1 MTEEYIPWIEK
12 YRPKNFNDIVLDE
25 TNKNFFE
32 NILTNNKFPN
42 ILLYGPPG
50 TGKTTTIINIIN
62 KYQENNNEYNKQLR
76 IHLNASDER
85 GIDVI
90 RMQISQFVQ
99 SKSLFVNG
107 TKFVVLDEVDY
118 MTKNAQIALKQLLH
132 MYSGKVTFCLI
143 CNYISKIDLSLQNE
157 FLKIRFN
164 QLPKNLVFN
173 YLKNIVKRENINIH
187 DNDISDI
194 QNLFHSDMRSMINYI
209 QTNKRY
215 FSLKKFKKIIN
226 ENKWNEIYNNLKCKN
241 NQDIFNYICEISNEY
256 SINKREII
264 INIIKLHI
272 LNLKNENLYNFLLF
286 SENII
291 HNFDNVNNNTLHYFS
306 DKFLEFSK

>member
-32 NILTNNKFPN
+32 NILANNKFPN

-85 GIDVI
+85 GIDII
-90 RMQISQFVQ
+90 RVQISQFVQ

-132 MYSGKVTFCLI
+132 MYSDKVTFCLI

-164 QLPKNLVFN
+164 QLPKSLVFN
-173 YLKNIVKRENINIH
+173 YLKNIVEKENINIH
-187 DNDISDI
+187 DNDINDI

-241 NQDIFNYICEISNEY
+241 SQDIFNYICEISNEY
-256 SINKREII
+256 FINKREIL

-272 LNLKNENLYNFLLF
+272 LNLTNENIYDFLLF